1 MYCII
6 CKIDKDASRQ
16 MHIPFLSSVS
26 LFCFFSLFQSVA
38 GAADVEGTL
47 CYGIDYFLF
56 LVK

>member
-1 MYCII
+1 MMTWIYGEI
-6 CKIDKDASRQ
+6 
-16 MHIPFLSSVS
+16 FSS
-26 LFCFFSLFQSVA
+26 FCLEMRSWQESVA